1 MRPVNGWALEPER
14 LTIRELLAWAV
25 ARPPDTF
32 NTIGKARYV
41 LAVRIFEKFLGWKWC
56 ETHLFEAKSG
66 FLYIDFSD
74 TVRADTLSIRITE
87 LAENIFTLQNATG
100 FDGCLGRLRTGRV
113 ESPQIES
120 TYAEFEF
127 GRVLYYYD
135 IPFRFVPTTVAKT
148 CDFEIAYPD
157 GKLVLAD
164 AKCKRETA
172 DFSVNTIETS
182 LRGVRDKIPKGGI
195 GIAFIKVPQ
204 AWAEDYR
211 SRNEM
216 YREAGRYMKGTS
228 RLVSVKFYAEYL
240 EFDSANVQ
248 RSYAFLEATTPR
260 NDVSEGRDW
269 TLFEGRVSYPETGLN
284 ITELAKVLSK
294 TFERRRDG

>member
-14 LTIRELLAWAV
+14 MTIRELLAWAV

-32 NTIGKARYV
+32 NTIGKARLV
-41 LAVRIFEKFLGWKWC
+41 LAVCIFEKFLGWKWC
-56 ETHLFEAKSG
+56 ESHLFKAKNG

-74 TVRADTLSIRITE
+74 AVRADTLSIRIAE
-87 LAENIFTLQNATG
+87 LAENIFSLQSAAG
-100 FDGCLGRLRTGRV
+100 FDCCLDRLRTGRAN
-113 ESPQIES
+113 SQQIEA

-127 GRVLYYYD
+127 GRVLNYYD
-135 IPFRFVPTTVAKT
+135 VPFRFVPTTVAKT

-172 DFSVNTIETS
+172 DFSVKTIERS
-182 LRGVRDKIPKGGI
+182 LRDVREQIPKGGI

-204 AWAEDYR
+204 VWAEDYR
-211 SRNEM
+211 FRHEM
-216 YREAGRYMKGTS
+216 YREAERYMRGTS

-260 NDVSEGRDW
+260 NDVSQGRDW

-284 ITELAKVLSK
+284 ITELAKDLYRTTV
-294 TFERRRDG
+294 E